1 MSKII
6 GIDLGTTN
14 TVVAVMEG
22 DQPTIILNA
31 DGGRT
36 TASVVGKS
44 KTNNEW
50 LVGEVAKRQ
59 AITDPKNTVS
69 SIKRFMGRRFQEVP
83 EERGLVSYE
92 VERKADGAIEV
103 ALSDGKKYSPPEISA
118 RVLQKMKSFAE
129 TYLGESVSR
138 AVITVPAYFNDSQRQ
153 ATKDAGEIAG
163 LEVVRIVNE
172 PTAAALAYG
181 LHKKESETI
190 AVYDFGGGT
199 FDISILEFGNGQF
212 EVRSTNGDT
221 RLGGDDLDRKVMDWI
236 VAEFRKSDG
245 IDLGAD
251 PQTRQ
256 RLKEAAEKA
265 KIELSTTH
273 ETEIVIPFITAD
285 ASGPRHLQ
293 LKFSRAQLETLI
305 GPLVERVEKPCAQAL
320 EDAGLSPAEVDEVVL
335 VGGTTRIPMVREIA
349 ESIFGRAPHQG
360 VNPDEVVALG
370 AAVQAGV
377 LSGSVE
383 DLLLLDVTPHSL
395 GTDVVGDRVSRLI
408 KRNSTIPYRECAV
421 FTTASDGQTGVRV
434 QVLEGESDKAS
445 DNRLLGEFTLSGI
458 RPAPAGEPQIEVA
471 FDIDENGIL
480 NVTAIDLATGQGAGI
495 TITASSNL
503 SREEIESMKT
513 ALAADEEAD
522 RRRR

>member
-14 TVVAVMEG
+14 SVVAVMEG
-22 DQPTIILNA
+22 DQPTIIPNA
-31 DGGRT
+31 EGGRT
-36 TASVVGKS
+36 TASVVGMS
-44 KTNNEW
+44 KTNER

-59 AITDPKNTVS
+59 AITNPKNTVS
-69 SIKRFMGRRFQEVP
+69 SIKRFMGRRYDEAAD
-83 EERGLVSYE
+83 ERGLVSYE
-92 VERKADGAIEV
+92 VARKSDGGIEV
-103 ALSDGKKYSPPEISA
+103 GLGDGKKYSPPEVSA
-118 RVLQKMKSFAE
+118 MVLQKMKSSAE
-129 TYLGESVSR
+129 SYLGESVSR

-256 RLKEAAEKA
+256 RLREAAEKA

-273 ETEIVIPFITAD
+273 ETEIIIPFITAD

-305 GPLVERVEKPCAQAL
+305 EPLVERVQKPCAQAL

-335 VGGTTRIPMVREIA
+335 VGGTTRIPMVREMA
-349 ESIFGRAPHQG
+349 ESIFGRVPHQG

-395 GTDVVGDRVSRLI
+395 GTDVVGDGVSRLI
-408 KRNSTIPYRECAV
+408 ERNSTIPYRECAV

-445 DNRLLGEFTLSGI
+445 GNRLLGEFTLSGL

-495 TITASSNL
+495 TITGSSNL